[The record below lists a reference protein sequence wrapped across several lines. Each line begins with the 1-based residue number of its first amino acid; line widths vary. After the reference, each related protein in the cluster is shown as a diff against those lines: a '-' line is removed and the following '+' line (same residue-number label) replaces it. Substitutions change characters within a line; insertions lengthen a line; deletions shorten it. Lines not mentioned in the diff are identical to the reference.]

1 MLQDPFSVNKYIN
14 NLSYLDKMQLS
25 FIKNFL
31 LNRLIDKNSL
41 IDLSSSFSNTDLLSE
56 EKKES
61 VLLIGNASSKNN
73 YNSLIDNFDGDV
85 IRFNRFKTDYQYK
98 LGKKTSHWIISKNF
112 ATDKSIYENELEE
125 SLLNNL
131 KKNNELNIHVVSFPP
146 LNKFT
151 HELIKVIDT
160 NACFRIY
167 KNMWKLYRQLNGF
180 LMPYDD
186 DFIKTYGAYKPS
198 TGVLTMLNSIILYK
212 HVKIVNFDSF
222 RSNHYW
228 KEDSRSKSNR
238 FNIANS
244 VTGHHQPV
252 FERSIINTLYRNKY
266 IDIIE

>member
-125 SLLNNL
+125 SLIKNFDKY
-131 KKNNELNIHVVSFPP
+131 KKLDVFVSSYP
-146 LNKFT
+146 LLTNFN
-151 HELIKVIDT
+151 HPSIKVLNT
-160 NACFRIY
+160 NECFKIY
-167 KNMWKLYRQLNGF
+167 QKMCQLYIKLNGF

-186 DFIKTYGAYKPS
+186 DFIKTYGAFKPS
-198 TGVLTMLNSIILYK
+198 TGVLTILNSIISYK
-212 HVKIVNFDSF
+212 YVKVVNFDGF

-228 KEDSRSKSNR
+228 KENSKVKQNKYQT
-238 FNIANS
+238 ANN
-244 VTGHHQPV
+244 VIGYHQPV
-252 FERSIINTLYRNKY
+252 FERSIINTLFRNKY
-266 IDIIE
+266 IDIIK